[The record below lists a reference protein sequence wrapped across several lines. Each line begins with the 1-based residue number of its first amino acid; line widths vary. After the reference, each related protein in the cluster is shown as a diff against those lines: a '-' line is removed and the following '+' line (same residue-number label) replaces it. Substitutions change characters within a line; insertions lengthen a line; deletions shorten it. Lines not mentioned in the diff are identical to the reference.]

1 MSKVEVGSFTVNSG
15 TVSVSLDDYTMN
27 VRGVSFQVTPSTTS
41 SAEASTGFSDGVKNR
56 SKSILVDSTKRESY
70 RSTTYAIMHYRN
82 VSGTSTRKLAG
93 YVTGLPQGEINM
105 TFDNYDA
112 TLTVDFIAYG
122 D

>member
-1 MSKVEVGSFTVNSG
+1 MKVEVGSFTVNS
-15 TVSVSLDDYTMN
+15 TNVLIDLNDYTMN
-27 VRGVSFQVTPSTTS
+27 VRGISFQVTPSTTS
-41 SAEASTGFSDGVKNR
+41 SAESSTGFSDGTRNR

-93 YVTGLPQGEINM
+93 YVTSFSQGEFGM

-112 TLTVDFIAYG
+112 TLTVDFIVYG